1 MQIKKRYLHTFFMSK
16 ITFTNNP
23 RPFKTLLDERIDDYF
38 KSNNIAVRGNW
49 KLYTKTIVLLVSLF
63 TLYGIILYW
72 QAPGWLM
79 LLLCG
84 MVGFVQATIGFNV
97 MHDAAHGSY
106 SDNNRLNN
114 FIAFLGGDLM
124 GGSTFLWKIKHNI
137 LHHTYTNIDG
147 LDDDIAKYPMF
158 RLHPA
163 QGKRWFH
170 RFQHIYSLPLY
181 FFTTFN
187 WILFDD
193 YWKLV
198 TKRINTTEIRTMK
211 TRDHLEFWLGKLI
224 NLTLFFF
231 IPIAVFG
238 FWKALLGFFVMHAVL
253 GVTLALVFQMAHAVE
268 EAEFPIPNDQCKI
281 ENEWA
286 LHQVNTTVNFAM
298 NNKVI
303 SWLVGG
309 LNYQVEHHLFPKISH
324 IHYPAISKIVKKTCE
339 ELKIQYHAF
348 PTFGEALVSHF
359 VYLRQMGAA

>member
-1 MQIKKRYLHTFFMSK
+1 MSTK
-16 ITFTNNP
+16 ISFINNP
-23 RPFKTLLDERIDDYF
+23 RPFKNLLDERIENYF
-38 KSNNIAVRGNW
+38 ASKNIAQRGNW
-49 KLYTKTIVLLVSLF
+49 KLYAKTIILLVSLF
-63 TLYGIILYW
+63 VVYGIVLTIQPPTW
-72 QAPGWLM
+72 TS

-84 MVGFVQATIGFNV
+84 LIGFIQATIGFNV

-106 SDNNRLNN
+106 SDNNKVNN
-114 FIAFLGGDLM
+114 IIAFLGGDLM

-147 LDDDIAKYPMF
+147 LDDDIAKYPIF
-158 RLHPA
+158 RLSPH
-163 QGKRWFH
+163 QDKRWFH
-170 RFQHIYSLPLY
+170 KYQHLYSLPLY
-181 FFTTFN
+181 VFTTFN

-198 TKRINTTEIRTMK
+198 TKKINTTEIRTMK
-211 TRDHLEFWLGKLI
+211 SKDHVEFWLGKVI
-224 NLTLFFF
+224 NLVLFFI
-231 IPIAVFG
+231 IPIFIFG

-268 EAEFPIPNDQCKI
+268 EAEFPMPNEQSKI

-309 LNYQVEHHLFPKISH
+309 LNYQVEHHLYPKISH
-324 IHYPAISKIVKKTCE
+324 IHYPEISKIVKQTCE
-339 ELKIQYHAF
+339 DLNIQYHAF
-348 PTFGEALVSHF
+348 PTFWKALVSHF
-359 VYLRQMGAA
+359 TYLKQVGRA